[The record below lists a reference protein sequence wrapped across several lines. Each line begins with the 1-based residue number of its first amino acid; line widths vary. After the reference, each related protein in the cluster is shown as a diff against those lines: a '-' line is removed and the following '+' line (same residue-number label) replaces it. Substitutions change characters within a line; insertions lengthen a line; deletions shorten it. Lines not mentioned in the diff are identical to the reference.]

1 MTPPFAAWALP
12 LIELTLASEGGE
24 EFLVSTA
31 GLEYL
36 RTHDSA
42 DAPPP
47 VEESDEEGD
56 DDEDDGDLREQGAE
70 WMTEQGFDSLD
81 S

>member
-1 MTPPFAAWALP
+1 ML
-12 LIELTLASEGGE
+12 LIVFVGSCSFEL
-24 EFLVSTA
+24 FDA
-31 GLEYL
+31 GSKVFDLL
-36 RTHDSA
+36 GLIVDRLIILHTHDSA